1 MNTKSAAY
9 PSLKQIV
16 HVYSTILPTWT
27 FPFLTLT
34 IASCS
39 VFFSWFSGTYLFY
52 DQPLLTRMIRQW
64 MFTVIEYSVL
74 VPGIGA
80 SIEVLGYSQNSLAL
94 LSNVFQL
101 ISYFIL
107 NRVTTKV
114 PFTWRQYTAFGFII
128 AAIFLVI

>member
-1 MNTKSAAY
+1 MKSGAY
-9 PSLKQIV
+9 SSFKQIV
-16 HVYSTILPTWT
+16 NAYTTILPAWS

>member
-1 MNTKSAAY
+1 MKSGAY
-9 PSLKQIV
+9 SSLKRIV
-16 HVYSTILPTWT
+16 DAYSTILPTWT

-80 SIEVLGYSQNSLAL
+80 SIEVLGYSQNTLAL
-94 LSNVFQL
+94 LGNIFQ
-101 ISYFIL
+101 IIAYFLL

-114 PFTWRQYTAFGFII
+114 PFTWRQYTAF
-128 AAIFLVI
+128 ALVITAIVLVI